1 MTHLLSTDDVDF
13 ERKIQLMLNDLNFG
27 DEEGDIHSELDDSDE
42 NPDFVVPN
50 DVGSDMSDSS
60 DESDELLDAD
70 IDGGDLNYNLV
81 SEFYYGKPKKM
92 NLD

>member
-1 MTHLLSTDDVDF
+1 MSTDDVDF
-13 ERKIQLMLNDLNFG
+13 EHKIQPMLNYPNFSY
-27 DEEGDIHSELDDSDE
+27 EGDIDSEINDFDE
-42 NPDFVVPN
+42 DPDFVVPN
-50 DVGSDMSDSS
+50 VVGSDMSDSR
-60 DESDELLDAD
+60 DELLDAD